1 MPLPNQGLY
10 PVGERFMNV
19 VDIMTAD
26 PTTILPDATLR
37 HALNLMQEHHFM
49 HLPVLSKNK
58 HLVGVISDRDC
69 RQALNSP
76 YILHEKWQDE
86 ALLDKLDVRTFMT
99 PAPIIVEPDAP
110 ATEATRLML
119 THTIGCLPV
128 MRAETL
134 VGIIT
139 RSDILVAFM
148 KMYNKIEMLTSLDE

>member
-1 MPLPNQGLY
+1 
-10 PVGERFMNV
+10 MNV
-19 VDIMTAD
+19 VDIMTTD
-26 PTTILPDATLR
+26 PIIIPATATLR
-37 HALNLMQEHHFM
+37 AALNLMDEHHIM
-49 HLPVLSKNK
+49 HLPVISKQK

-76 YILHEKWQDE
+76 YILRERWQDE
-86 ALLDKLDVRTFMT
+86 ELLDKLDVRSFMT

-148 KMYNKIEMLTSLDE
+148 KMNETIDTLISLNQYSDNHE